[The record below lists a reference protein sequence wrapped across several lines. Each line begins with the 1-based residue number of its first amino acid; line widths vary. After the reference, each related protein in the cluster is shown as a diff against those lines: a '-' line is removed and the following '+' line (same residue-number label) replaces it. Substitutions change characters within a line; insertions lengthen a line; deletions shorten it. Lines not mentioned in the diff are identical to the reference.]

1 MSTLVQTQLNSMF
14 RNSNKQ
20 IYEIEA
26 QINDIY
32 YGKAI
37 SGGSSS
43 SSRGDF
49 MSSNYGYQ
57 ENKGQSKFQ
66 DSQDAQMQFLSTK
79 IDSIKMHFEDLEGFF
94 LKNKGDLGNDQQFYW
109 TKKLDDLKKKTGGLN

>member
-37 SGGSSS
+37 SGTSS

-66 DSQDAQMQFLSTK
+66 DSQDA
-79 IDSIKMHFEDLEGFF
+79 
-94 LKNKGDLGNDQQFYW
+94 
-109 TKKLDDLKKKTGGLN
+109 